1 MSSFKP
7 PCPCC
12 QYPGAPEK
20 YGDALNNRPSP
31 GFITWPSS
39 SVDFGWSAT
48 VDFSG
53 GYPTTPVNWSQLAG
67 EQLGDGS
74 TRNSLTAWEHR
85 QKTAWQYPQFSERRV
100 ACEQYGCGNVGGSP
114 GRAVHDMPGSADE
127 QRGHGAASSPAASKE
142 RADALWFSYESVN
155 RIEDAAAE
163 QRRARRL
170 QEIESAESARPQ
182 QESVESVVPNTKKQR
197 VDSNACLSGNQ
208 LTDADLEAMIE

>member
-1 MSSFKP
+1 M
-7 PCPCC
+7 
-12 QYPGAPEK
+12 E
-20 YGDALNNRPSP
+20 RP
-31 GFITWPSS
+31 W
-39 SVDFGWSAT
+39 
-48 VDFSG
+48 
-53 GYPTTPVNWSQLAG
+53 
-67 EQLGDGS
+67 
-74 TRNSLTAWEHR
+74 
-85 QKTAWQYPQFSERRV
+85 
-100 ACEQYGCGNVGGSP
+100 
-114 GRAVHDMPGSADE
+114 
-127 QRGHGAASSPAASKE
+127 SKE